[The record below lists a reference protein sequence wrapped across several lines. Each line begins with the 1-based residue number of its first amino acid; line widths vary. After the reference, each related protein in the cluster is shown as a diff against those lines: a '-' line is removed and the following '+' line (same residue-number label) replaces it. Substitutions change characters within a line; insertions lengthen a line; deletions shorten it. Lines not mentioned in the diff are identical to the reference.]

1 MVVHN
6 DQIHMG
12 LIPLLVMVNKALPRI
27 HDTILVTK
35 EQRAIEVVPPFLQWN
50 CNTLFYVVY
59 YCTG

>member
-1 MVVHN
+1 MIVHN
-6 DQIHMG
+6 DQIHTR
-12 LIPLLVMVNKALPRI
+12 LITLLVMVNKALPRI
-27 HDTILVTK
+27 HDAILVTK